1 MVEQNSVDLKGEVSK
16 EQLLAF
22 VKEEQSS
29 RKRAEKKIKKLEER
43 FVALAKEKKKA
54 TADLTVMTKLVSAN
68 EASITELEQEIEVVE
83 RVFTMMFGKDFR
95 DDHGN
100 IVFDRL
106 KSMWIQIKKQPVATV
121 PDARDDF

>member
-54 TADLTVMTKLVSAN
+54 TADLTAMTKLVSAN